1 MTVAKNFLITGAS
14 SGLGQAIASAAIAE
28 GHRVIGTVR
37 RDADREALEALHS
50 DLARAAI
57 LDVTSFGM
65 IDGIVGDIQKQYG
78 LIDVLINSAGYGHEG
93 VMEESPLEEM
103 RHQLDVNLFGAV
115 AMMKAV
121 LPFMRERRRG
131 HIINITSMAGC
142 IGLAGV
148 GYYTASKYALEG
160 VSEVLAKEV
169 APFGI
174 RVTAIAP
181 GSFRTDWAGRSMIRS
196 ERRISDYDALFDPIR
211 KARQEKSGK
220 QNGDPNRAAQVVMD
234 LVAMDHPP
242 VHLLLGSDAL
252 SLVEPIFK
260 ARLEQIKSWE
270 SLSRSTD
277 YR

>member
-1 MTVAKNFLITGAS
+1 MPVAKNFLITGAS
-14 SGLGQAIASAAIAE
+14 SGFGQAIARAAIAE

-37 RDADREALEALHS
+37 RDGDREALEALHP

-93 VMEESPLEEM
+93 VIEESPLEEM

-142 IGLAGV
+142 IAFAGI

-196 ERRISDYDALFDPIR
+196 ERRISDYDALFEPIR

-252 SLVEPIFK
+252 SLVEPIIK

-270 SLSRSTD
+270 AVSRSTD

>member
-1 MTVAKNFLITGAS
+1 MPVAKNFLITGAS
-14 SGLGQAIASAAIAE
+14 SGFGQAIARAAIAE

-37 RDADREALEALHS
+37 RDADREALEALHP

-93 VMEESPLEEM
+93 VIEESPLEEM

-142 IGLAGV
+142 IALAGI

-196 ERRISDYDALFDPIR
+196 ERRIFDYDALFEPIR

-252 SLVEPIFK
+252 SLVEPIIK
-260 ARLEQIKSWE
+260 ARLEQIKAWE
-270 SLSRSTD
+270 VVSRSTD